1 MNKLTK
7 VGLSALAG
15 SLAAVSANAVEYSV
29 SGDAQV
35 VYSSAEGNEAD
46 ANTSN
51 GRGIGVD
58 TDIYFT
64 AGGELDNGFTVSV
77 FSAMDMEQSNT
88 ATSGGLNS
96 SAQLT
101 IGMGSLGTVQFNDI
115 SGSAANAIDDVLPK
129 AYEEAWDG
137 TSHSSSFHS
146 FGSSTQS
153 GSIDYRLPALSFG
166 DMSISLTATLDPN
179 SGSGPA
185 SAGGVA
191 ANDDAGQAY
200 TAKISGMGLTVG
212 GGYEEYAGMNSGSTS
227 GQDGSR
233 ATGYVLYSNGPLSIG
248 YQEMYQDSPHSTGA
262 AGTSTDAEGADVE
275 GDGMAIAFSQDN
287 LSVSY
292 AEVNEKVN
300 KNSDTTA
307 EYETEM
313 SALQATYTMGAM
325 TLGMSMY
332 ETDNPEGTTG
342 KYEETELSVSFAF

>member
-15 SLAAVSANAVEYSV
+15 SLAAVSASASDYSV
-29 SGDAQV
+29 TGDTQV
-35 VYSSAEGNEAD
+35 VWSSAEGNEAD
-46 ANTSN
+46 SASSN

-58 TDIYFT
+58 TDLYFT

-77 FSAMDMEQSNT
+77 FTALDLEQSNT
-88 ATSGGLNS
+88 ATSGGVNS
-96 SAQLT
+96 SAQMT

-129 AYEEAWDG
+129 AYEETWDG

-153 GSIDYRLPALSFG
+153 GSVDYRLPALSFG
-166 DMSISLTATLDPN
+166 DMSLSLTATYDPN
-179 SGSGPA
+179 AGSGPA

-191 ANDDAGQAY
+191 ANDHSGTAV
-200 TAKISGMGLTVG
+200 TAKLDTGMGLVVG
-212 GGYEEYAGMNSGSTS
+212 AGHEDVNSSASGTTTS
-227 GQDGSR
+227 KDLQR
-233 ATGYVLYSNGPLSIG
+233 ATGYILYSNGPVSIG
-248 YQEMYQDSPHSTGA
+248 YQEMFQNSENLGDNTTQAP
-262 AGTSTDAEGADVE
+262 DVE
-275 GDGMAIAFSQDN
+275 GDGMAIAFTQDN

-292 AEVNEKVN
+292 AEVNEEVKDI
-300 KNSDTTA
+300 SATTSL
-307 EYETEM
+307 EVEM
-313 SALQATYTMGAM
+313 TALQATYTMGAM
-325 TLGMSMY
+325 TLGASMY

>member
-15 SLAAVSANAVEYSV
+15 SLAVVSANATEYSV
-29 SGDAQV
+29 SGDSQV
-35 VYSSAEGNEAD
+35 VWSSAEGNEASSVG
-46 ANTSN
+46 SN
-51 GRGIGVD
+51 GKGIGVD

-64 AGGELDNGFTVSV
+64 AGGELDNGWTVSV

-137 TSHSSSFHS
+137 TSHSSAFHS

-153 GSIDYRLPALSFG
+153 GSVDYRTPAFSVG
-166 DMSISLTATLDPN
+166 DISVSASYTYDPN
-179 SGSGPA
+179 AGAGPA
-185 SAGGVA
+185 GAGGVGGNSNSGTAMA
-191 ANDDAGQAY
+191 AA
-200 TAKISGMGLTVG
+200 ISGMGFTIG
-212 GGYEEYAGMNSGSTS
+212 GGSEEVDTAYTATGASDLN
-227 GQDGSR
+227 R
-233 ATGYVLYSNGPLSIG
+233 VTGYVLYSSGPISIG
-248 YQEMYQDSPHSTGA
+248 YQEFA
-262 AGTSTDAEGADVE
+262 VNAENAGDNTTQAPDTE
-275 GDGMAIAFSQDN
+275 GDGMAVAFTQDS

-292 AEVNEKVN
+292 SEVTEQV
-300 KNSDTTA
+300 SSISATTSM
-307 EYETEM
+307 ETEM
-313 SALQATYTMGAM
+313 TALQATYTMGAM
-325 TLGMSMY
+325 TLGMSLY

>member
-15 SLAAVSANAVEYSV
+15 SLAVVSAHAVDYSV
-29 SGDAQV
+29 TGDAQV
-35 VYSSAEGNEAD
+35 VYSSAEGNENGAG
-46 ANTSN
+46 ASN
-51 GRGIGVD
+51 GKGLGVD
-58 TDIYFT
+58 TDLYFT

-77 FSAMDMEQSNT
+77 FTAMDMEQSNT

-101 IGMGSLGTVQFNDI
+101 IGMGSLGTVQFNDV

-137 TSHSSSFHS
+137 TSHASTFHS

-153 GSIDYRLPALSFG
+153 GSVDYRTPAFSIG
-166 DMSISLTATLDPN
+166 DLSISLTATVDPN

-185 SAGGVA
+185 SAGGVGG
-191 ANDDAGQAY
+191 NDSSGEAY
-200 TAKISGMGLTVG
+200 TAKISGMGFTIG
-212 GGYEEYAGMNSGSTS
+212 GGHETYAHNAAGTTGAT
-227 GQDGSR
+227 DGDR
-233 ATGYVLYSNGPLSIG
+233 ATGYILYSNGPFSFG
-248 YQEMYQDSPHSTGA
+248 YQEM
-262 AGTSTDAEGADVE
+262 AENPANLGDNTTQAPDTE
-275 GDGMAIAFSQDN
+275 ADGMAFAFTQDN

-292 AEVNEKVN
+292 SEVNETVQN
-300 KNSDTTA
+300 ISATTQL
-307 EYETEM
+307 ETEM
-313 SALQATYTMGAM
+313 TALQATYTMGAM